1 MNLNVI
7 KLNPSQELALV
18 RVRDKALGLDGLK
31 LWKAKDR
38 NADAAASKVLQDQ
51 EAADKNCRQ
60 DQEAAAPLIV
70 RQEIAP
76 GKPVPLSPLLCVLP
90 DDFTKEEFLA
100 IEKFEIY
107 GAECLQDQKGRD
119 LECRQDLNEDADK
132 KALQDLNAGAAD
144 SKALQDLN
152 ASAADSKAL
161 KAQELGALYYFP
173 AIIQSGGK
181 KIRAAIPCAFGFAL
195 AQNFDLQK
203 IFAAAQKCA
212 QDQEG
217 DDKKN
222 QGQDLV
228 LTPTSFYFARAEISK
243 NAWSLYDAAW
253 KKLATI

>member
-18 RVRDKALGLDGLK
+18 RARDKALGLEGLK
-31 LWKAKDR
+31 LWQTKDR
-38 NADAAASKVLQDQ
+38 NANASNSKASQDQ
-51 EAADKNCRQ
+51 KAADKNCRQ
-60 DQEAAAPLIV
+60 DQEAAAPLLV

-90 DDFTKEEFLA
+90 GNFTKEDFLA

-107 GAECLQDQKGRD
+107 AAECWQDQKGRD
-119 LECRQDLNEDADK
+119 EEYRQDLN
-132 KALQDLNAGAAD
+132 GG
-144 SKALQDLN
+144 
-152 ASAADSKAL
+152 AADSKAL
-161 KAQELGALYYFP
+161 KAQELGALYCFP
-173 AIIQSGGK
+173 AIIQSGGRK
-181 KIRAAIPCAFGFAL
+181 TRAAIPCDFDFSL

-217 DDKKN
+217 GDKKN

-228 LTPTSFYFARAEISK
+228 LSPTSFYFARAEISK
-243 NAWSLYDAAW
+243 NTWSLYDAVW
-253 KKLATI
+253 KKLATT